1 MTIPS
6 AGAPDPTAPLDTHA
20 DVVEKN
26 VGLVHWTKVAVDDD
40 EAQGT
45 VKFIEMAGRTTLKPD
60 DIPDEQPTK
69 FDLLLNMKTAKGDR
83 PS

>member
-40 EAQGT
+40 KAQGT
-45 VKFIEMAGRTTLKPD
+45 VKAIEMAGPNDTVD
-60 DIPDEQPTK
+60 ADID
-69 FDLLLNMKTAKGDR
+69 
-83 PS
+83 